1 MTTRTVTI
9 GGSTFEVAP
18 FSLGRLRKL
27 IPLFNRVA
35 VAFGSGMVD
44 DAAFGE
50 LLEILG
56 LAIGRTPA
64 ELEEMP
70 ATMAELMKA
79 FETIADVAGLKPVEG
94 DPGNA

>member
-9 GGSTFEVAP
+9 GGTSFEVAP

-35 VAFGSGMVD
+35 FAFGNGSID
-44 DAAFGE
+44 DAVFGE

-70 ATMAELMKA
+70 STMAELMKA

-94 DPGNA
+94 DAGNA

>member
-1 MTTRTVTI
+1 MTTRSVTI
-9 GGSTFEVAP
+9 GGASFEVAP

-35 VAFGSGMVD
+35 VAFGNGSVD
-44 DAAFGE
+44 DASFGE

-56 LAIGRTPA
+56 LAIGKTPA

-79 FETIADVAGLKPVEG
+79 FETIAEVAGLKPAEG
-94 DPGNA
+94 EPGNA